1 MKNKQLRSE
10 SPITGFTHKSMKQRN
25 VSQNNNPQQAIEFYL
40 KDITK
45 KAV

>member
-10 SPITGFTHKSMKQRN
+10 GAITGYEQHTTKQRN

-40 KDITK
+40 KGITK

>member
-10 SPITGFTHKSMKQRN
+10 ASITGYKQKSAKQRN

-40 KDITK
+40 KGITK